1 MTDKLK
7 VYDAFFTAQDLIESR
22 YDQNCF
28 GLFLKGSQNYGLDV
42 PESDIDLVAL
52 LIPTNIDLFRN
63 RKLPTKTIEYKYGLV
78 SLMDIRDFINQ
89 LINGSPQALELM
101 CTEYYLI
108 TEDKN
113 KRALSLWQNFTY
125 YNTNFL
131 SRINPQETLSALT
144 GQLKSYRSKLEKQ
157 VGTDDKNLMH
167 CARLSYLI
175 VEYCKYDTR
184 KYASYLKPNMFYSS
198 FRNAKMNEETLAL
211 ADKYVD
217 VALDAVKDCKNLHA
231 SVEFYRDWIE
241 DFNFLDSFIE
251 EVLSLRY

>member
-7 VYDAFFTAQDLIESR
+7 VYDAFFTAQNLIESR

-42 PESDIDLVAL
+42 PESDVDLVAL

-184 KYASYLKPNMFYSS
+184 KYAPYLKPNMFYSS